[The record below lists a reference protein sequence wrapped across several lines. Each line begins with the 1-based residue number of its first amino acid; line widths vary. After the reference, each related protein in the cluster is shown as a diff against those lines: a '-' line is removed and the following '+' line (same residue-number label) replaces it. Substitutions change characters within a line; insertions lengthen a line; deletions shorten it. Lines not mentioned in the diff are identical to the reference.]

1 MERPGYRLRFCCP
14 FVVRNAAEH
23 VAGRRN
29 ATRLI
34 VAHTKGGHHAD
45 AAGRAD
51 RLGSRDC
58 QQPSPRGTRMKR
70 PRPKGP
76 RLVAECQSV

>member
-1 MERPGYRLRFCCP
+1 MERPCHRLRFCCP

-45 AAGRAD
+45 AAAERTAWEAETVSN
-51 RLGSRDC
+51 RR
-58 QQPSPRGTRMKR
+58 RGA
-70 PRPKGP
+70 P
-76 RLVAECQSV
+76 A